1 MQQKKDHTAL
11 SNTFYHFMKMYLGP
25 ALDSFYI
32 SVLGLF
38 DEESFKD
45 E

>member
-1 MQQKKDHTAL
+1 
-11 SNTFYHFMKMYLGP
+11 MYLGP

-45 E
+45 EQGNGIG